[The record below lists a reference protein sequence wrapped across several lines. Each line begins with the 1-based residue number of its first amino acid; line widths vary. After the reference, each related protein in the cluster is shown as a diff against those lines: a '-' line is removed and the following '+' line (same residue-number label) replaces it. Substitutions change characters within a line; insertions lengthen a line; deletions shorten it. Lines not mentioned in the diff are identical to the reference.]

1 MSIPHDSTLSG
12 HLGTKK
18 TAARGPMMVLKELL
32 IKKYTNKKALPSV
45 SWIWK
50 KVYEYVRN
58 GKERASKVNWKI
70 HEKLWKRNGHSRLMI
85 LYWFIDFTSNRW
97 QYCNQYNRK
106 GHSKIWIETDFLII
120 ALTWMV
126 KLDCFM
132 QTFWKST
139 LHETTLT
146 VLNESDRILLRCKG
160 K

>member
-18 TAARGPMMVLKELL
+18 TAARGPMMSSWLRSTLT
-32 IKKYTNKKALPSV
+32 KKLFPVYPGSERKS
-45 SWIWK
+45 
-50 KVYEYVRN
+50 YEYVRT

-85 LYWFIDFTSNRW
+85 LNWFTDFTSNRW
-97 QYCNQYNRK
+97 QYYNQYNRK
-106 GHSKIWIETDFLII
+106 GHSKFWIETDFLII